1 MCVVVLQ
8 SIAASGSGFFY
19 LKISVVFLFIKL
31 PCAVVLPFINSFTLQ
46 LFTFKST
53 SSFDVFVVTLIG
65 KHCQVTVNTKQFVI
79 WYTQSSYSDHSLH
92 HILGRTCL

>member
-31 PCAVVLPFINSFTLQ
+31 PCAVVLPFITSFTLQ

-53 SSFDVFVVTLIG
+53 SSFDVSVVTLIG
-65 KHCQVTVNTKQFVI
+65 KHCQVTVNTKPICYLV
-79 WYTQSSYSDHSLH
+79 HPK
-92 HILGRTCL
+92 